1 MAKIDI
7 NFSDT
12 QFDLVEPGVYLA
24 TIDFVELRT
33 SQKNGNQ
40 YFNWQFTMADDKY
53 AGRKL
58 WMITGLAE
66 NSQWVIAKTLKA
78 LGITSEGSE
87 IALEVDDESNLLINP
102 ELSDMQCYLKVEYD
116 TYNGQQ
122 RNRVSVVPAP
132 SEPAGSSIR
141 F

>member
-1 MAKIDI
+1 MPKIDI

-33 SQKNGNQ
+33 SQKNGSQ
-40 YFNWQFTMADDKY
+40 YFNWQFTLADEKY
-53 AGRKL
+53 TGRKM
-58 WMITGLAE
+58 WMITSLNE

-78 LGITSEGSE
+78 LGITTEGNE
-87 IALEVDDESNLLINP
+87 IALEVDDESNILVNP
-102 ELSDMQCYLKVEYD
+102 MLNDMSCYLKVEYD

-122 RNRVSVVPAP
+122 RNRVTVVPGDTEP
-132 SEPAGSSIR
+132 SGSSIR